1 MAKGP
6 AGYCSIVCVTFPQ
19 GGVLSWRGMAAAGLL
34 AAGPAG
40 LGGAVGVEDEPP
52 ASSVNTDITV
62 ELTHQGAILRRGLTA
77 VFLVAQVVQPF
88 PESCTNRR
96 QEGTGSEPPAVPG
109 RQRSR
114 RRTASQD
121 PRAAPCR
128 LSATAA
134 YSEQLGECGQCG
146 VNWLSS
152 AW

>member
-88 PESCTNRR
+88 PVPSSSRGNFTLHHELDHRSAGRDT
-96 QEGTGSEPPAVPG
+96 PARYMSG
-109 RQRSR
+109 Y
-114 RRTASQD
+114 
-121 PRAAPCR
+121 R
-128 LSATAA
+128 LAGAVVH
-134 YSEQLGECGQCG
+134 E
-146 VNWLSS
+146 
-152 AW
+152 